1 MLFKYLY
8 IKQKKKPTAFMKGF
22 AAGKNPGLIALGQV
36 NFALGQV
43 KIEVWW
49 PSGQGKVALVV
60 L

>member
-1 MLFKYLY
+1 
-8 IKQKKKPTAFMKGF
+8 MKGF

-49 PSGQGKVALVV
+49 PSGQGKLALVV

>member
-1 MLFKYLY
+1 
-8 IKQKKKPTAFMKGF
+8 MKGF

-49 PSGQGKVALVV
+49 PSGQGKVALLVNSDSCESV
-60 L
+60 